1 MMMSKGSPIESIR
14 LKSKLISPVVLSFDV
29 VLPDDVLRVKFS
41 YIPDVG
47 EPWSYDY
54 SSEKYGSGLI
64 SIINVVGGSY
74 TTPTELATALCRQ
87 LRVPASFKIRNIEKN
102 CIDLTIPGF
111 VERSLVIPNRC
122 EQDPSSKRVLSF
134 VLFADLR
141 GFSDW
146 SLNTAPEHTTE
157 VYDLISQG
165 VVNMFV
171 TYRYDFWKLLGDGV
185 MLIWEGESNESD
197 AADAAI
203 GAAHELHSRYFSF
216 KEDAPYEI
224 PSGFG
229 TAICGGF
236 ATKYQSRTFFETI
249 ILQDYIGPVVNQAA
263 RLQTLAKPGQVLVNR
278 RIQRATSVDW
288 YSFEN
293 VTSKLGKR
301 LTSLKGLSEFER
313 EIYLVTHKYH
323 RY

>member
-1 MMMSKGSPIESIR
+1 MMSKVNPMESIR
-14 LKSKLISPVVLSFDV
+14 LKSKLISPVVLSFEV
-29 VLPDDVLRVKFS
+29 ALPDDVLKVNFS
-41 YIPDVG
+41 YIPNIG

-54 SSEKYGSGLI
+54 SSNEYGSGLI
-64 SIINVVGGSY
+64 SITNVVGGAYS
-74 TTPTELATALCRQ
+74 TPTELATALCRQ
-87 LRVPASFKIRNIEKN
+87 LRIPTSFKIRNIEKN
-102 CIDLTIPGF
+102 CIDLMIPGF
-111 VERSLVIPNRC
+111 VERSLVSPNNS
-122 EQDPSSKRVLSF
+122 ENEPSSERVLGF

-146 SLNTAPEHTTE
+146 SLNSAPEHTTE

-165 VVNMFV
+165 VVDMFV

-185 MLIWEGESNESD
+185 MLIWEGKSNESD

-203 GAAHELHSRYFSF
+203 GAAHELNRRYFSF

-236 ATKYQSRTFFETI
+236 VTKYQSRTFFETI

-263 RLQTLAKPGQVLVNR
+263 RLQTLARPGQVLVNR
-278 RIQRATSVDW
+278 RIRRASSVDW
-288 YSFEN
+288 YAFEN
-293 VTSKLGKR
+293 ATSELGKQ
-301 LTSLKGLSEFER
+301 LASLKGLSEFER
-313 EIYLVTHKYH
+313 EIYLVSHK
-323 RY
+323 

>member
-1 MMMSKGSPIESIR
+1 MMSKDNPIESIR
-14 LKSKLISPVVLSFDV
+14 LKSKLISPVVLAFDI
-29 VLPDDVLRVKFS
+29 VLPDDVLRVNFS
-41 YIPDVG
+41 YIPDIG

-54 SSEKYGSGLI
+54 SSVKHGSGLI
-64 SIINVVGGSY
+64 AITNVVGGSC
-74 TTPTELATALCRQ
+74 TTPAELATELCRH
-87 LRVPASFKIRNIEKN
+87 LRVPTSFKIRNIEKN
-102 CIDLTIPGF
+102 CIDLMIPGF
-111 VERSLVIPNRC
+111 VDRSLVSPNHR
-122 EQDPSSKRVLSF
+122 EQEPSSERVLGF

-157 VYDLISQG
+157 FYDLISQG
-165 VVNMFV
+165 VVNMFIN
-171 TYRYDFWKLLGDGV
+171 YRYDYWKLLGDGV
-185 MLIWEGESNESD
+185 MLIWEGKSNESD

-216 KEDAPYEI
+216 KEDAPYET

-229 TAICGGF
+229 IAICGGF
-236 ATKYQSRTFFETI
+236 VTKYQSRTFFETI

-263 RLQTLAKPGQVLVNR
+263 RLQTLARPGQVLVNR
-278 RIQRATSVDW
+278 RIRRASSVDW

-293 VTSKLGKR
+293 VTSELGKQ
-301 LTSLKGLSEFER
+301 LASLKGLSEFER
-313 EIYLVTHKYH
+313 EIYLVTHGYH

>member
-1 MMMSKGSPIESIR
+1 MMSKDSPIESIR
-14 LKSKLISPVVLSFDV
+14 LKSKLISPVVLSFEV
-29 VLPDDVLRVKFS
+29 VLPDDVLKVNFS
-41 YIPDVG
+41 YIPDIG

-54 SSEKYGSGLI
+54 SSSQYGSGLI
-64 SIINVVGGSY
+64 SITNVVGGAY

-87 LRVPASFKIRNIEKN
+87 LMIPSSFKIRNIEKN
-102 CIDLTIPGF
+102 CIDLMIPGF
-111 VERSLVIPNRC
+111 VERSLVSPNHG
-122 EQDPSSKRVLSF
+122 ENEPSSERVLGF

-146 SLNTAPEHTTE
+146 SLKTAPEHTTE
-157 VYDLISQG
+157 LYDLISQG

-171 TYRYDFWKLLGDGV
+171 DYHYDYWKLLGDGV
-185 MLIWEGESNESD
+185 MLIWEGNSNESD

-203 GAAHELHSRYFSF
+203 GAAHEIHSRYFSF
-216 KEDAPYEI
+216 KENAPYET

-229 TAICGGF
+229 IAICGGF
-236 ATKYQSRTFFETI
+236 VTKYQSRTFFETI

-263 RLQTLAKPGQVLVNR
+263 RLQTLARPGQVLVNR
-278 RIQRATSVDW
+278 RIQRGSSVEW

-293 VTSKLGKR
+293 VTAELGKQ

-313 EIYLVTHKYH
+313 EIYLVSHKFH
-323 RY
+323 RH